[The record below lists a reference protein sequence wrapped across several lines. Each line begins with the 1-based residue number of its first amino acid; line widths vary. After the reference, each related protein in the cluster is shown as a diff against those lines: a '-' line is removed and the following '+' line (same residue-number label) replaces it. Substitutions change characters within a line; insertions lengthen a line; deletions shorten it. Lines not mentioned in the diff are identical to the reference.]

1 MFPVFKSL
9 GFGLMQ
15 SHIQKSDRLERLIL
29 IVSTALYW
37 TISCGMLAEHHA
49 VVDGSRKGI

>member
-29 IVSTALYW
+29 IVSTALY
-37 TISCGMLAEHHA
+37 SPRSGLPA
-49 VVDGSRKGI
+49 S